1 MELFRVIPRFEI
13 KSSNLIKGINME
25 GFRKINN
32 FEKRIEKYIKMGADE
47 LFFDDVVASLYN
59 RPPDF
64 DLLKKLV
71 QDINIPVIASGG
83 ISNLRIVNKY
93 MHSGADKVAI
103 NSSLFQNK
111 NLIKNVVKNYGSQ
124 AIIAQIQYKLQG
136 YNKWEVYFW
145 NGRERSNIEVRD
157 WIKYLQ
163 DNEIG
168 EIIFIS
174 IDRDGRNI
182 GPDINFLNTVKDQV
196 FTPLIYGGGIRDL
209 DDIDDLK
216 KMGIDG
222 CTLSHSLHFDKLIK
236 LKK

>member
-59 RPPDF
+59 RSPDF

-103 NSSLFQNK
+103 NSSLF
-111 NLIKNVVKNYGSQ
+111 
-124 AIIAQIQYKLQG
+124 QIQYKLQG

-182 GPDINFLNTVKDQV
+182 GPDLNFLNTVKDQV